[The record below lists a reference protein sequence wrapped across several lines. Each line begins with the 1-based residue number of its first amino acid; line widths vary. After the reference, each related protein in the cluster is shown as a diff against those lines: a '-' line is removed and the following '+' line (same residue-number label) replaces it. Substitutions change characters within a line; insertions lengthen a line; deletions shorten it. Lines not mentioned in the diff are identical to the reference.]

1 MDALRSFLSGRRL
14 AIMGIFLAIPFVFFG
29 SSSFGTVFNNYGK
42 VNGLNVSTLDVSIA
56 RNSVTSRL
64 QQIYGDE
71 FTVESLEEG
80 IFNNLVRNEIVSQK
94 ALLYQVKQMNLVNS
108 EDEAKRLI
116 MSEPSFQTD
125 GLFDQDIFEATIR
138 QNGILPNEYIENIQN
153 SSLVN
158 DFLLAIS
165 DSSFQIEAELKN
177 QIRLIE
183 QERSIDFFKIDFN
196 ALKNNINPTLED
208 ALEYYQSN
216 QLLFMD
222 DEKRSFNL
230 LSISQDRFK
239 ELVDIPE
246 DFLENEYKDYLER
259 INALAERRISHI
271 MIEASNYAS
280 KDDAYN
286 ALLSI
291 QNKIGNDLTFEE
303 AAEQFS
309 EDLASAD
316 QQGDLGF
323 SSGDSF
329 PPEFVDALDSMSVGS
344 LSEIIELEELG
355 SFHIIKFT
363 EENKETPKSKESMSK
378 QFLSELLEA
387 ESYALMLDLRDE
399 IEDLLLSGFSVEAIA
414 NELNLEFSVS
424 NQKSYEDFVIY
435 DNPVIRDFLYGID
448 FPSDFAEILEL
459 DDEVLVASVSEVVAP
474 SVLSFDQV
482 TDDVFE
488 RLRIE
493 QANLDVVDLTN
504 DLVSA
509 INDDTF
515 VLDNS
520 DVLQDSFTSV
530 KRDSSLFPANVL
542 DEIFSSST
550 DIVKNIRT
558 FNSDIYVFKV
568 TKITEPSDDFI
579 SSIITDYDNFSST
592 TSLVKLNLIIE
603 KEINSR
609 IRDNIKNLNI

>member
-14 AIMGIFLAIPFVFFG
+14 AIIGILLAIPFVFFG
-29 SSSFGTVFNNYGK
+29 SSSFGTVFTNYGK
-42 VNGLNVSTLDVSIA
+42 VNGLTVSALDVNIA
-56 RNSVTSRL
+56 INSVTSRL
-64 QQIYGDE
+64 QQIYGDD

-94 ALLYQVKQMNLVNS
+94 ALLYQVKQMDLVNS

-125 GLFDQDIFEATIR
+125 GLFDQNIFEATIR

-183 QERSIDFFKIDFN
+183 QERNIDFFKIDFN
-196 ALKNNINPTLED
+196 ALKSSINPTLEN
-208 ALEYYQSN
+208 ALEYYESN

-246 DFLENEYKDYLER
+246 DFIENEYKDYLER

-271 MIEASNYAS
+271 MVEASNYAS

-329 PPEFVDALDSMSVGS
+329 PPEFIEALDSMSVGS
-344 LSEIIELEELG
+344 LSGIIELEELG

-414 NELNLEFSVS
+414 NEFNLEFSVS
-424 NQKSYEDFVIY
+424 NKTSYEDFEIY
-435 DNPVIRDFLYGID
+435 DNPAKRDFLYGID

-474 SVLSFDQV
+474 SVLPFDQV

-488 RLRIE
+488 RLRID
-493 QANLDVVDLTN
+493 QANLDLVDLTN
-504 DLVSA
+504 DLVAA

-515 VLDNS
+515 VLENS
-520 DVLQDSFTSV
+520 NVLQDSFTSV
-530 KRDSSLFPANVL
+530 KRGSSLFPANVL
-542 DEIFSSST
+542 NEIFSSSI
-550 DIVKNIRT
+550 DSVQNIRA

-568 TKITEPSDDFI
+568 TKITEPSDDFV
-579 SSIITDYDNFSST
+579 SSIIADYDNFSST

>member
-1 MDALRSFLSGRRL
+1 MDALRSFLSGPRL
-14 AIMGIFLAIPFVFFG
+14 AIIGILLAIPFVFFG
-29 SSSFGTVFNNYGK
+29 SSSFGTVFTNYGK
-42 VNGLNVSTLDVSIA
+42 VNGLTVSALDVNIA
-56 RNSVTSRL
+56 INSVTSRL
-64 QQIYGDE
+64 QQIYGDD
-71 FTVESLEEG
+71 FSVESLEEG

-125 GLFDQDIFEATIR
+125 GLFNQDIFEATIR
-138 QNGILPNEYIENIQN
+138 ANGILPNEYIENIQN

-183 QERSIDFFKIDFN
+183 QERNIDFFKIDFN
-196 ALKNNINPTLED
+196 ALKSNINPSLEN
-208 ALEYYQSN
+208 ALEYYESN

-239 ELVDIPE
+239 ELVEIPE
-246 DFLENEYKDYLER
+246 DFIENEYKDYLER

-271 MIEASNYAS
+271 MVEASNYAS
-280 KDDAYN
+280 KEDAYN
-286 ALLSI
+286 ALLLI

-309 EDLASAD
+309 EDLISAD

-329 PPEFVDALDSMSVGS
+329 PPEFEDALDSMSVGS
-344 LSEIIELEELG
+344 LSEIIELEESL
-355 SFHIIKFT
+355 HIIKFT
-363 EENKETPKSKESMSK
+363 EQNKETPKSKESMSK
-378 QFLSELLEA
+378 QFVSDLLEA

-414 NELNLEFSVS
+414 NEFNLEFSVS
-424 NQKSYEDFVIY
+424 NKTSYDDFEIY
-435 DNPVIRDFLYGID
+435 DNPAIRDFLYGID

-459 DDEVLVASVSEVVAP
+459 DDRVLVASVSEVVAP
-474 SVLSFDQV
+474 SVLPFDQV

-488 RLRIE
+488 RLRID
-493 QANLDVVDLTN
+493 QANLDLVDLTN
-504 DLVSA
+504 DLMAA
-509 INDDTF
+509 INDNTF

-520 DVLQDSFTSV
+520 NVLQDSFTSV
-530 KRDSSLFPANVL
+530 KRGSSLFPANVL
-542 DEIFSSST
+542 NEIFSSSI
-550 DIVKNIRT
+550 DSVQNIRA

-579 SSIITDYDNFSST
+579 SSIIADYDNFSST

>member
-14 AIMGIFLAIPFVFFG
+14 AIIGILLAIPFVFFG
-29 SSSFGTVFNNYGK
+29 SSSFGTVFTNYGK
-42 VNGLNVSTLDVSIA
+42 VNGLTVSALDVNIA
-56 RNSVTSRL
+56 INSVTSRL

-125 GLFDQDIFEATIR
+125 GLFDQNIFEATIR

-183 QERSIDFFKIDFN
+183 QERNIDFFKIDFN
-196 ALKNNINPTLED
+196 ALKSSINPTLEN
-208 ALEYYQSN
+208 ALEYYESN

-246 DFLENEYKDYLER
+246 DFIENEYKDYLER

-271 MIEASNYAS
+271 MVEASNYAS

-329 PPEFVDALDSMSVGS
+329 PPEFIEALDSMSVGT
-344 LSEIIELEELG
+344 LSGIIELEELG

-414 NELNLEFSVS
+414 NEFNLEFSVS
-424 NQKSYEDFVIY
+424 NQTSYEDFEIY
-435 DNPVIRDFLYGID
+435 DNPAKRDFLYGID

-474 SVLSFDQV
+474 SVLPFDQV

-488 RLRIE
+488 RLRID
-493 QANLDVVDLTN
+493 QANLDLVDLTN
-504 DLVSA
+504 DLVAA

-515 VLDNS
+515 VLENS
-520 DVLQDSFTSV
+520 NVLQDSFTSV
-530 KRDSSLFPANVL
+530 KRGSSLFPANVL
-542 DEIFSSST
+542 NEIFSSSI
-550 DIVKNIRT
+550 DSVQNIRA

-568 TKITEPSDDFI
+568 TKITEPSDDFV
-579 SSIITDYDNFSST
+579 SSIIADYDNFSST

>member
-14 AIMGIFLAIPFVFFG
+14 AIIGILLAIPFVFFG
-29 SSSFGTVFNNYGK
+29 SSSFGTVFTNYGK
-42 VNGLNVSTLDVSIA
+42 VNGLTVSALDVNIA
-56 RNSVTSRL
+56 INSVTSRL
-64 QQIYGDE
+64 QQIYGDD

-94 ALLYQVKQMNLVNS
+94 TLLYQVKQMNLVNS

-125 GLFDQDIFEATIR
+125 GLFDQNIFEATIR

-183 QERSIDFFKIDFN
+183 QERNIDFFKIDFN
-196 ALKNNINPTLED
+196 ALKSSINPTLEN
-208 ALEYYQSN
+208 ALEYYESN

-246 DFLENEYKDYLER
+246 DFIENEYKDYLER

-271 MIEASNYAS
+271 MVEASNYAS

-329 PPEFVDALDSMSVGS
+329 PPEFIEALDSMSVGS
-344 LSEIIELEELG
+344 LSGIIELEELG

-378 QFLSELLEA
+378 QFLSELLDA

-414 NELNLEFSVS
+414 NEFNLEFSVS
-424 NQKSYEDFVIY
+424 NKTSYEDFEIY
-435 DNPVIRDFLYGID
+435 DNPAIRDFLYGID
-448 FPSDFAEILEL
+448 FPSDFAEIFEL
-459 DDEVLVASVSEVVAP
+459 DDRVLVASVSEVVAP
-474 SVLSFDQV
+474 SVLPFDQV

-488 RLRIE
+488 RLRID
-493 QANLDVVDLTN
+493 QANLDLVDLTN
-504 DLVSA
+504 DLVAA

-515 VLDNS
+515 VLENS
-520 DVLQDSFTSV
+520 NVLQDSFTSV
-530 KRDSSLFPANVL
+530 KRGSSLFPANVL
-542 DEIFSSST
+542 NEIFSSSI
-550 DIVKNIRT
+550 DSVQNIRA

-568 TKITEPSDDFI
+568 TKITEPSDDFV
-579 SSIITDYDNFSST
+579 SSIIADYDNFSST

>member
-14 AIMGIFLAIPFVFFG
+14 AIIGILLAIPFVFFG
-29 SSSFGTVFNNYGK
+29 SSSFGTVFTNYGK
-42 VNGLNVSTLDVSIA
+42 VNGLTVSALDVNIA
-56 RNSVTSRL
+56 INSVTSRL
-64 QQIYGDE
+64 QQIYGDD

-125 GLFDQDIFEATIR
+125 GLFNQDIFEATIR
-138 QNGILPNEYIENIQN
+138 ANGILPNEYIENIQN

-183 QERSIDFFKIDFN
+183 QERNIDFFKIDFN
-196 ALKNNINPTLED
+196 ALKSNINPSLEN
-208 ALEYYQSN
+208 ALEFYESN

-239 ELVDIPE
+239 ELVEIPE
-246 DFLENEYKDYLER
+246 DFIENEYKDYLER

-271 MIEASNYAS
+271 MVEVSNYAS
-280 KDDAYN
+280 KEDAYN

-309 EDLASAD
+309 EDLISAD

-329 PPEFVDALDSMSVGS
+329 PPEFEDALDSMSLGS
-344 LSEIIELEELG
+344 LSEIIELEESL
-355 SFHIIKFT
+355 HIIKFT
-363 EENKETPKSKESMSK
+363 EQNKETPNSKESMSK
-378 QFLSELLEA
+378 QFVSDLLEA

-414 NELNLEFSVS
+414 NEFNLEFSVS
-424 NQKSYEDFVIY
+424 NKTSYEDFEIY
-435 DNPVIRDFLYGID
+435 DNPAIRDFLYGID
-448 FPSDFAEILEL
+448 FPSDFAEIFEL
-459 DDEVLVASVSEVVAP
+459 DDRVLVASVSEVVAP
-474 SVLSFDQV
+474 SVLPFDQV

-488 RLRIE
+488 RLRID
-493 QANLDVVDLTN
+493 QANLDLVDLTN
-504 DLVSA
+504 DLMVA
-509 INDDTF
+509 INDNTF
-515 VLDNS
+515 VLDNTN
-520 DVLQDSFTSV
+520 VLQDSFTSV
-530 KRDSSLFPANVL
+530 KRGSSLFPANVL
-542 DEIFSSST
+542 NEIFSSSI
-550 DIVKNIRT
+550 DSVQNIRA

-579 SSIITDYDNFSST
+579 SSIIADYDNFSST

>member
-14 AIMGIFLAIPFVFFG
+14 AIIGILLAIPFVFFG
-29 SSSFGTVFNNYGK
+29 SSSFGTVFTNYGK
-42 VNGLNVSTLDVSIA
+42 VNGLTVSALDVNIA
-56 RNSVTSRL
+56 INSVTSRL

-94 ALLYQVKQMNLVNS
+94 ALLYQVKQMDLVNS

-125 GLFDQDIFEATIR
+125 GLFDQNIFEATIR

-183 QERSIDFFKIDFN
+183 QERNIDFFKIDFN
-196 ALKNNINPTLED
+196 ALKSSINPTLEN
-208 ALEYYQSN
+208 ALEYYESN

-246 DFLENEYKDYLER
+246 DFIENEYKDYLER

-271 MIEASNYAS
+271 MVEASNYAS

-329 PPEFVDALDSMSVGS
+329 PPEFIEALDSMSVGS
-344 LSEIIELEELG
+344 LSGIIELEELG

-414 NELNLEFSVS
+414 NEFNLEFSVS
-424 NQKSYEDFVIY
+424 NQTSYEDFEIY
-435 DNPVIRDFLYGID
+435 DNPAKRDFLYGID

-474 SVLSFDQV
+474 SVLPFDQV

-488 RLRIE
+488 RLRID
-493 QANLDVVDLTN
+493 QANLDLVDLTN
-504 DLVSA
+504 DLVAA

-515 VLDNS
+515 VLENS
-520 DVLQDSFTSV
+520 NVLQDSFTSV
-530 KRDSSLFPANVL
+530 KRGSSLFPANVL
-542 DEIFSSST
+542 NEIFSSSI
-550 DIVKNIRT
+550 DSVQNIRA

-568 TKITEPSDDFI
+568 TKITEPSDDFV
-579 SSIITDYDNFSST
+579 SSIIADYDNFSST

>member
-14 AIMGIFLAIPFVFFG
+14 AIIGILLAIPFVFFG
-29 SSSFGTVFNNYGK
+29 SSSFGTVFTNYGK
-42 VNGLNVSTLDVSIA
+42 VNGLTVSALDVNIA
-56 RNSVTSRL
+56 INSVTSRL
-64 QQIYGDE
+64 QQIYGDD

-125 GLFDQDIFEATIR
+125 GLFNQDIFEATIR
-138 QNGILPNEYIENIQN
+138 ANGILPNEYIENIQN

-183 QERSIDFFKIDFN
+183 QERNIDFFKIDFN
-196 ALKNNINPTLED
+196 ALKSNINPSLEN
-208 ALEYYQSN
+208 ALEFYESN

-239 ELVDIPE
+239 ELVEIPE
-246 DFLENEYKDYLER
+246 DFIENEYKDYLER

-271 MIEASNYAS
+271 MVEASNYAS
-280 KDDAYN
+280 KEDAYN

-309 EDLASAD
+309 EDLISAD

-329 PPEFVDALDSMSVGS
+329 PPEFEDALDSMSVGS
-344 LSEIIELEELG
+344 LSEIIELEESL
-355 SFHIIKFT
+355 HIIKFT
-363 EENKETPKSKESMSK
+363 EQNKETPNSKESMSK
-378 QFLSELLEA
+378 QFVSDLLEA

-414 NELNLEFSVS
+414 NEFNLEFSVS
-424 NQKSYEDFVIY
+424 NKTSYEDFEIY
-435 DNPVIRDFLYGID
+435 DNPAIRDFLYGID
-448 FPSDFAEILEL
+448 FPSDFAEIFEL
-459 DDEVLVASVSEVVAP
+459 DDRVLVASVSEVVAP
-474 SVLSFDQV
+474 SVLPFDQV

-488 RLRIE
+488 RLRID
-493 QANLDVVDLTN
+493 QANLDLVDLTN
-504 DLVSA
+504 DLMAA
-509 INDDTF
+509 INDNTF
-515 VLDNS
+515 VLDNNN
-520 DVLQDSFTSV
+520 VLQDSFTSV
-530 KRDSSLFPANVL
+530 KRGSSLFPANVL
-542 DEIFSSST
+542 NEIFSSSI
-550 DIVKNIRT
+550 DSVQNIRA

-579 SSIITDYDNFSST
+579 SSIIADYDNFSST

>member
-1 MDALRSFLSGRRL
+1 M
-14 AIMGIFLAIPFVFFG
+14 
-29 SSSFGTVFNNYGK
+29 
-42 VNGLNVSTLDVSIA
+42 
-56 RNSVTSRL
+56 
-64 QQIYGDE
+64 QQIYGDD

-125 GLFDQDIFEATIR
+125 GLFNQDIFEATIR
-138 QNGILPNEYIENIQN
+138 ANGILPNEYIENIQN

-183 QERSIDFFKIDFN
+183 QERNIDFFKIDFN
-196 ALKNNINPTLED
+196 ALKSNINPSLEN
-208 ALEYYQSN
+208 ALEYYESN

-239 ELVDIPE
+239 ELVEIPE
-246 DFLENEYKDYLER
+246 DFIENEYKDYLER

-271 MIEASNYAS
+271 MVEASNYAS
-280 KDDAYN
+280 KEDAYN

-309 EDLASAD
+309 EDLISAD

-329 PPEFVDALDSMSVGS
+329 PPEFEDALDSMSVGS
-344 LSEIIELEELG
+344 LSEIIELEESL
-355 SFHIIKFT
+355 HIIKFT
-363 EENKETPKSKESMSK
+363 EQNIETPNSKESMSK
-378 QFLSELLEA
+378 QFVSDLLEA

-414 NELNLEFSVS
+414 NEFNLEFSVS
-424 NQKSYEDFVIY
+424 NKTSYEDFEIY
-435 DNPVIRDFLYGID
+435 DNPAIRDFLYGID
-448 FPSDFAEILEL
+448 FPSDFAEIFEL
-459 DDEVLVASVSEVVAP
+459 DDRVLVASVSEVVAP
-474 SVLSFDQV
+474 SVLPFDQV

-488 RLRIE
+488 RLRID
-493 QANLDVVDLTN
+493 QANLDLVDLTN
-504 DLVSA
+504 DLMAA
-509 INDDTF
+509 INDNTF
-515 VLDNS
+515 VLDNTN
-520 DVLQDSFTSV
+520 VLQDSFTSV
-530 KRDSSLFPANVL
+530 KRGSSLFPANVL
-542 DEIFSSST
+542 NEIFSSSI
-550 DIVKNIRT
+550 DSVQNIRA

-579 SSIITDYDNFSST
+579 SSIIADYDNFSST

>member
-1 MDALRSFLSGRRL
+1 MDALRSFLSGPRL
-14 AIMGIFLAIPFVFFG
+14 AIIGILLAIPFVFFG
-29 SSSFGTVFNNYGK
+29 SSSFGTVFTNYGK
-42 VNGLNVSTLDVSIA
+42 VNGLTVSALDVNIA
-56 RNSVTSRL
+56 INSVTSRL
-64 QQIYGDE
+64 QQIYGDD

-125 GLFDQDIFEATIR
+125 GLFDQNIFEATIR

-153 SSLVN
+153 STLVN

-196 ALKNNINPTLED
+196 ALKSSINPTLEN
-208 ALEYYQSN
+208 ALEYYESN

-246 DFLENEYKDYLER
+246 DFIENEYKDYLER

-271 MIEASNYAS
+271 MVEASNYAS

-329 PPEFVDALDSMSVGS
+329 PPEFIEALDSMSVGS
-344 LSEIIELEELG
+344 LSGIIELEELG

-399 IEDLLLSGFSVEAIA
+399 IEDLLLSGLSVEAIA
-414 NELNLEFSVS
+414 NEFNLEFSVS
-424 NQKSYEDFVIY
+424 NKTSYEDFEIY
-435 DNPVIRDFLYGID
+435 DNPAIRDFLYGID
-448 FPSDFAEILEL
+448 FPSDFAEIFEL
-459 DDEVLVASVSEVVAP
+459 DDRVLVASVSEVVAP
-474 SVLSFDQV
+474 SVLPFDQV

-488 RLRIE
+488 RLRID
-493 QANLDVVDLTN
+493 QANLDLVDLTN
-504 DLVSA
+504 DLVAA

-520 DVLQDSFTSV
+520 NVLQDSFTSV
-530 KRDSSLFPANVL
+530 KRGSSLFPANVL
-542 DEIFSSST
+542 NEIFSSSI
-550 DIVKNIRT
+550 DSVQNIRA

>member
-14 AIMGIFLAIPFVFFG
+14 AIIGILLAIPFVFFG
-29 SSSFGTVFNNYGK
+29 SSSFGTVFTNYGK
-42 VNGLNVSTLDVSIA
+42 VNGLTVSALDVSIA
-56 RNSVTSRL
+56 INSVTSRL

-125 GLFDQDIFEATIR
+125 GLFNQDIFEATIR
-138 QNGILPNEYIENIQN
+138 ANGILPNEYIENIQN

-183 QERSIDFFKIDFN
+183 QERNIDFFKIDFN
-196 ALKNNINPTLED
+196 ALKSNINPSLEN
-208 ALEYYQSN
+208 ALEYYESN

-239 ELVDIPE
+239 ELVEIPE
-246 DFLENEYKDYLER
+246 DFIENEYKDYLER

-271 MIEASNYAS
+271 MVEASNYAS
-280 KDDAYN
+280 KEDAYN

-309 EDLASAD
+309 EDLISAD

-329 PPEFVDALDSMSVGS
+329 PPEFEDALDSMSVGS
-344 LSEIIELEELG
+344 LSEIIELEESL
-355 SFHIIKFT
+355 HIIKFT
-363 EENKETPKSKESMSK
+363 EQNKETPNSKESMSK
-378 QFLSELLEA
+378 QFVSDLLEA

-414 NELNLEFSVS
+414 NEFNLEFSVS
-424 NQKSYEDFVIY
+424 NKTSYEDFEIY
-435 DNPVIRDFLYGID
+435 DNPAIRDFLYGID

-459 DDEVLVASVSEVVAP
+459 DDRVLVASVSEVVAP
-474 SVLSFDQV
+474 SVLPFDQV

-488 RLRIE
+488 RLRID
-493 QANLDVVDLTN
+493 QANLDLVDLTN
-504 DLVSA
+504 DLMAA

-515 VLDNS
+515 VLDNTN
-520 DVLQDSFTSV
+520 VLQDSFTSV
-530 KRDSSLFPANVL
+530 KRGSSLFPANVL
-542 DEIFSSST
+542 NEIFSSSI
-550 DIVKNIRT
+550 DSVQNIRA

-579 SSIITDYDNFSST
+579 SSIIADYDNFSST

>member
-14 AIMGIFLAIPFVFFG
+14 AIIGILLAIPFVFFG
-29 SSSFGTVFNNYGK
+29 SSSFGTVFTNYGK
-42 VNGLNVSTLDVSIA
+42 VNGLTVSALDVSIA
-56 RNSVTSRL
+56 INSVTSRL

-125 GLFDQDIFEATIR
+125 GLFDQNIFEATIR

-183 QERSIDFFKIDFN
+183 QERNIDFFKIDFN
-196 ALKNNINPTLED
+196 ALKSSINPTLEN
-208 ALEYYQSN
+208 ALEYYESN

-246 DFLENEYKDYLER
+246 DFIENEYKDYLER

-271 MIEASNYAS
+271 MVEASNYAS

-329 PPEFVDALDSMSVGS
+329 PPEFIEALDSMSVGS
-344 LSEIIELEELG
+344 LSGIIELEELG

-414 NELNLEFSVS
+414 NEFNLEFSVS
-424 NQKSYEDFVIY
+424 NKTSYEDFEIY
-435 DNPVIRDFLYGID
+435 DNPAIRDFLYGID

-459 DDEVLVASVSEVVAP
+459 DDRVLVASVSEVVAP
-474 SVLSFDQV
+474 SVLPFDQV

-488 RLRIE
+488 RLRID
-493 QANLDVVDLTN
+493 QANLDLVDLTN
-504 DLVSA
+504 DLVAA

-515 VLDNS
+515 VLENS
-520 DVLQDSFTSV
+520 NVLQDSFTSV
-530 KRDSSLFPANVL
+530 KRGSSLFPANVL
-542 DEIFSSST
+542 NEIFSSSI
-550 DIVKNIRT
+550 DSVQNIRA

-568 TKITEPSDDFI
+568 TKITEPSDDFV
-579 SSIITDYDNFSST
+579 SSIIADYDNFSST

>member
-1 MDALRSFLSGRRL
+1 MDALRSFLSGPRL
-14 AIMGIFLAIPFVFFG
+14 AIIGILLAIPFVFFG
-29 SSSFGTVFNNYGK
+29 SSSFGTVFTNYGK
-42 VNGLNVSTLDVSIA
+42 VNGLTVSALDVNIA
-56 RNSVTSRL
+56 INSVTSRL
-64 QQIYGDE
+64 QQIYGDD

-125 GLFDQDIFEATIR
+125 GLFDQNIFEATIR

-183 QERSIDFFKIDFN
+183 QERNIDFFKIDFN
-196 ALKNNINPTLED
+196 ALKSNINPSLEN
-208 ALEYYQSN
+208 ALEYYESN

-239 ELVDIPE
+239 ELVEIPE
-246 DFLENEYKDYLER
+246 DFIENEYKDYLER

-271 MIEASNYAS
+271 MVEASNYAS
-280 KDDAYN
+280 KEDAYN

-309 EDLASAD
+309 EDLISAD

-329 PPEFVDALDSMSVGS
+329 PPEFEDALDSMSVGS
-344 LSEIIELEELG
+344 LSEIIELEESL
-355 SFHIIKFT
+355 HIIKFT
-363 EENKETPKSKESMSK
+363 EQNKETPKSKESMSK
-378 QFLSELLEA
+378 QFVSDLLEA

-414 NELNLEFSVS
+414 NEFNLEFSVS
-424 NQKSYEDFVIY
+424 NKTSYEDFEIY
-435 DNPVIRDFLYGID
+435 DNPAIRDFLYGID
-448 FPSDFAEILEL
+448 FPSDFAEIFEL
-459 DDEVLVASVSEVVAP
+459 DDRVLVASVSEVVAP
-474 SVLSFDQV
+474 SVLPFDQV

-488 RLRIE
+488 RLRID
-493 QANLDVVDLTN
+493 QANLDLVDLTN
-504 DLVSA
+504 DLVAA

-520 DVLQDSFTSV
+520 NVLQDSFTSV
-530 KRDSSLFPANVL
+530 KRGSSLFPANVL
-542 DEIFSSST
+542 NEIFSSSI
-550 DIVKNIRT
+550 DSVQNIRA

>member
-14 AIMGIFLAIPFVFFG
+14 AIIGILLAIPFVFFG
-29 SSSFGTVFNNYGK
+29 SSSFGTVFTNYGK
-42 VNGLNVSTLDVSIA
+42 VNGLNVSALDVNIA
-56 RNSVTSRL
+56 INSVTSRL

-125 GLFDQDIFEATIR
+125 GLFDQNIFEATIR

-183 QERSIDFFKIDFN
+183 QERNIDFFKIDFN
-196 ALKNNINPTLED
+196 ALKSSINPTLEN
-208 ALEYYQSN
+208 ALEYYESN

-246 DFLENEYKDYLER
+246 DFIENEYKDYLER

-271 MIEASNYAS
+271 MVEASNYAS

-329 PPEFVDALDSMSVGS
+329 PPEFIEALDSMSVGS
-344 LSEIIELEELG
+344 LSGIIELEELG

-414 NELNLEFSVS
+414 NEFNLEFSVS
-424 NQKSYEDFVIY
+424 NQTSYEDFEIY
-435 DNPVIRDFLYGID
+435 DNPAKRDFLYGID

-474 SVLSFDQV
+474 SVLPFDQV

-488 RLRIE
+488 RLRID
-493 QANLDVVDLTN
+493 QANLDLVDLTN
-504 DLVSA
+504 DLVAA

-515 VLDNS
+515 VLENS
-520 DVLQDSFTSV
+520 NVLQDSFTSV
-530 KRDSSLFPANVL
+530 KRGSSLFPANVL
-542 DEIFSSST
+542 NEIFSSSI
-550 DIVKNIRT
+550 DSVQNIRA

-568 TKITEPSDDFI
+568 TKITEPSDDFV
-579 SSIITDYDNFSST
+579 SSIIADYDNFSST

>member
-14 AIMGIFLAIPFVFFG
+14 AIIGILLAIPFVFFG
-29 SSSFGTVFNNYGK
+29 SSSFGTVFTNYGK
-42 VNGLNVSTLDVSIA
+42 VNGLTVSALDVNIA
-56 RNSVTSRL
+56 KNSVTSRL

-125 GLFDQDIFEATIR
+125 GLFDQNIFEATIR

-183 QERSIDFFKIDFN
+183 QERNIDFFKIDFN
-196 ALKNNINPTLED
+196 ALKSSINPTLEN
-208 ALEYYQSN
+208 ALEYYESN

-246 DFLENEYKDYLER
+246 DFIENEYKDYLER

-271 MIEASNYAS
+271 MVEASNYAS

-329 PPEFVDALDSMSVGS
+329 PPEFIEALDSMSVGS
-344 LSEIIELEELG
+344 LSGIIELEELG

-414 NELNLEFSVS
+414 NEFNLEFSVS
-424 NQKSYEDFVIY
+424 NQTSYEDFEIY
-435 DNPVIRDFLYGID
+435 DNPAKRDFLYGID

-474 SVLSFDQV
+474 SVLPFDQV

-488 RLRIE
+488 RLRID
-493 QANLDVVDLTN
+493 QANLDLVDLTN
-504 DLVSA
+504 DLVAA

-515 VLDNS
+515 VLENS
-520 DVLQDSFTSV
+520 NVLQDSFTSV
-530 KRDSSLFPANVL
+530 KRGSSLFPANVL
-542 DEIFSSST
+542 NEIFSSSI
-550 DIVKNIRT
+550 DSVQNIRA

-568 TKITEPSDDFI
+568 TKITEPSDDFV

>member
-14 AIMGIFLAIPFVFFG
+14 AIIGILLAIPFVFFG
-29 SSSFGTVFNNYGK
+29 SSSFGTVFTNYGK
-42 VNGLNVSTLDVSIA
+42 VNGLTVSALDVNIA
-56 RNSVTSRL
+56 INSVTSRL
-64 QQIYGDE
+64 QQIYGDD

-125 GLFDQDIFEATIR
+125 GLFNQDIFEATIR
-138 QNGILPNEYIENIQN
+138 ANGILPNEYIENIQN

-183 QERSIDFFKIDFN
+183 QERNIDFFKIDFN
-196 ALKNNINPTLED
+196 ALKSNINPSLEN
-208 ALEYYQSN
+208 ALEYYESN

-239 ELVDIPE
+239 ELVEIPE
-246 DFLENEYKDYLER
+246 DFIENEYKDYLER

-271 MIEASNYAS
+271 MVEASNYAS
-280 KDDAYN
+280 KEDAYN

-303 AAEQFS
+303 AAEQYS
-309 EDLASAD
+309 EDLISAD

-329 PPEFVDALDSMSVGS
+329 PPEFEDALDSMSVGS
-344 LSEIIELEELG
+344 LSEIIELEESL
-355 SFHIIKFT
+355 HIIKFT
-363 EENKETPKSKESMSK
+363 EQNKETPNSKESMSK
-378 QFLSELLEA
+378 QFVSDLLEA

-414 NELNLEFSVS
+414 NEFNLDFSVS
-424 NQKSYEDFVIY
+424 NKTSYEDFEIY
-435 DNPVIRDFLYGID
+435 DNPAIRDFLYGID

-474 SVLSFDQV
+474 SVLPFDQV

-488 RLRIE
+488 RLRID
-493 QANLDVVDLTN
+493 QANLDLVDLTN
-504 DLVSA
+504 DLMAA
-509 INDDTF
+509 INDNTF

-520 DVLQDSFTSV
+520 NVLQDSFTSV
-530 KRDSSLFPANVL
+530 KRGSSLFPANVL
-542 DEIFSSST
+542 NEIFSSS
-550 DIVKNIRT
+550 IESVQNIRA

-579 SSIITDYDNFSST
+579 SSIIADYDNFSST

>member
-14 AIMGIFLAIPFVFFG
+14 AIIGILLAIPFVFFG
-29 SSSFGTVFNNYGK
+29 SSSFGTVFTNYGK
-42 VNGLNVSTLDVSIA
+42 VNGLTVSTLDVNIA
-56 RNSVTSRL
+56 INSVTSRL
-64 QQIYGDE
+64 QQIYGDD

-125 GLFDQDIFEATIR
+125 GLFNQDIFEATIR
-138 QNGILPNEYIENIQN
+138 ANGILPNEYIENIQN

-183 QERSIDFFKIDFN
+183 QERNIDFFKIDFN
-196 ALKNNINPTLED
+196 ALKSNINPSLEN
-208 ALEYYQSN
+208 ALEFYESN

-239 ELVDIPE
+239 ELVEIPE
-246 DFLENEYKDYLER
+246 DFIENEYKDYLER

-271 MIEASNYAS
+271 MVEVSNYAS
-280 KDDAYN
+280 KEDAYN

-309 EDLASAD
+309 EDLISAD

-329 PPEFVDALDSMSVGS
+329 PPEFEIALDSMSVGS
-344 LSEIIELEELG
+344 LSEIIELEESL
-355 SFHIIKFT
+355 HIIKFT
-363 EENKETPKSKESMSK
+363 EQNKETPNSKESMSK
-378 QFLSELLEA
+378 QFVSDLLEA

-414 NELNLEFSVS
+414 NEFNLEFSVS
-424 NQKSYEDFVIY
+424 NKTSYEDFEIY
-435 DNPVIRDFLYGID
+435 DNPAIRDFLYGID
-448 FPSDFAEILEL
+448 FPSDFAEIFEL
-459 DDEVLVASVSEVVAP
+459 DDRVLVASVSEVVAP
-474 SVLSFDQV
+474 SVLPFDQV

-488 RLRIE
+488 RLRID
-493 QANLDVVDLTN
+493 QANLDLVDLTN
-504 DLVSA
+504 DLMAA
-509 INDDTF
+509 INDNTF
-515 VLDNS
+515 VLDNNN
-520 DVLQDSFTSV
+520 VLQDSFTSV
-530 KRDSSLFPANVL
+530 KRGSSLFPANVL
-542 DEIFSSST
+542 NEIFSSSI
-550 DIVKNIRT
+550 DSVQNIRA

-579 SSIITDYDNFSST
+579 SSIIADYDNFSST

>member
-14 AIMGIFLAIPFVFFG
+14 AIIGILLAIPFVFFG
-29 SSSFGTVFNNYGK
+29 SSSFGTVFTNYGK
-42 VNGLNVSTLDVSIA
+42 VNGLTVSALDVNIA
-56 RNSVTSRL
+56 INSVTSRL
-64 QQIYGDE
+64 QQIYGDD
-71 FTVESLEEG
+71 FTVETLEEG

-125 GLFDQDIFEATIR
+125 GLFDQNIFEATIR

-183 QERSIDFFKIDFN
+183 QERNIDFFKIDFN
-196 ALKNNINPTLED
+196 ALKSSINPTLEN
-208 ALEYYQSN
+208 ALEYYESN

-246 DFLENEYKDYLER
+246 DFIENEYKDYLER

-271 MIEASNYAS
+271 MVEASNYAS

-329 PPEFVDALDSMSVGS
+329 PPEFIEALDSMSVGS
-344 LSEIIELEELG
+344 LSGIIELEELG

-414 NELNLEFSVS
+414 NEFNLEFSVS
-424 NQKSYEDFVIY
+424 NLTSWEDFEIY
-435 DNPVIRDFLYGID
+435 DNPAKRDFLYGID

-474 SVLSFDQV
+474 SVLPFDQV

-488 RLRIE
+488 RLRID
-493 QANLDVVDLTN
+493 QANLDLVDLTN
-504 DLVSA
+504 DLVAA

-515 VLDNS
+515 VLNNTN
-520 DVLQDSFTSV
+520 VLQDSFNSV
-530 KRDSSLFPANVL
+530 KRGSSLFPANVL
-542 DEIFSSST
+542 SEIFSSSI
-550 DIVKNIRT
+550 DSVQNIRA
-558 FNSDIYVFKV
+558 FNSDVYVFKV

-579 SSIITDYDNFSST
+579 SSIIADYDNFSST

>member
-1 MDALRSFLSGRRL
+1 MDALRSFLSGPRL
-14 AIMGIFLAIPFVFFG
+14 AIIGILLAIPFVFFG
-29 SSSFGTVFNNYGK
+29 SSSFGTVFTNYGK
-42 VNGLNVSTLDVSIA
+42 VNGLTVSTLDVSIA
-56 RNSVTSRL
+56 INSVTSRL
-64 QQIYGDE
+64 QQIYGDD

-125 GLFDQDIFEATIR
+125 GLFDQNIFEATIR

-183 QERSIDFFKIDFN
+183 QERNIDFFKIDFN
-196 ALKNNINPTLED
+196 ALKSNINPSLEN
-208 ALEYYQSN
+208 ALEYYESN

-239 ELVDIPE
+239 ELVEIPE
-246 DFLENEYKDYLER
+246 DFIENEYKDYLER

-271 MIEASNYAS
+271 MVEASNYAS
-280 KDDAYN
+280 KEDAYN

-309 EDLASAD
+309 EDLISAD

-329 PPEFVDALDSMSVGS
+329 PPEFEIALDSMSVGS
-344 LSEIIELEELG
+344 LSEIIELEESL
-355 SFHIIKFT
+355 HIIKFT
-363 EENKETPKSKESMSK
+363 EQNKETPKSKESMSK
-378 QFLSELLEA
+378 QFVSDLLEA

-414 NELNLEFSVS
+414 NEFNLEFSVS
-424 NQKSYEDFVIY
+424 NKTSYEDFEIY
-435 DNPVIRDFLYGID
+435 DNPAIRDFLYGID
-448 FPSDFAEILEL
+448 FPSDFAEIFEL
-459 DDEVLVASVSEVVAP
+459 DDRVLVASVSEVVAP
-474 SVLSFDQV
+474 SVLPFDQV

-488 RLRIE
+488 RLRID
-493 QANLDVVDLTN
+493 QANLDLVDLTN
-504 DLVSA
+504 DLVAA

-520 DVLQDSFTSV
+520 NVLQDSFTSV
-530 KRDSSLFPANVL
+530 KRGSSLFPANVL
-542 DEIFSSST
+542 NEIFSSSI
-550 DIVKNIRT
+550 DSVQNIRA

>member
-14 AIMGIFLAIPFVFFG
+14 AIIGILLAIPFVFFG
-29 SSSFGTVFNNYGK
+29 SSSFGTVFTNYGK
-42 VNGLNVSTLDVSIA
+42 VNGLTVSALDVNIA
-56 RNSVTSRL
+56 INSVTSRL
-64 QQIYGDE
+64 QQIYGDD
-71 FTVESLEEG
+71 FSVESLEEG

-125 GLFDQDIFEATIR
+125 GLFNQDIFEATIR
-138 QNGILPNEYIENIQN
+138 ANGILPNEYIENIQN

-183 QERSIDFFKIDFN
+183 QERNIDFFKIDFN
-196 ALKNNINPTLED
+196 ALKSNINPSLEN
-208 ALEYYQSN
+208 ALEYYESN

-239 ELVDIPE
+239 ELVEIPE
-246 DFLENEYKDYLER
+246 DFIENEYKDYLER

-271 MIEASNYAS
+271 MVEASNYAS
-280 KDDAYN
+280 KEDAYN

-303 AAEQFS
+303 AAEQYS
-309 EDLASAD
+309 EDLISAD

-329 PPEFVDALDSMSVGS
+329 PSEFEDALDSMSVGS
-344 LSEIIELEELG
+344 LSEIIELEESL
-355 SFHIIKFT
+355 HIIKFT
-363 EENKETPKSKESMSK
+363 EQNKETPKSKESMSK
-378 QFLSELLEA
+378 QFVSDLLEA

-414 NELNLEFSVS
+414 NEFNLEFSVS
-424 NQKSYEDFVIY
+424 NKTSYEDFEIY
-435 DNPVIRDFLYGID
+435 DNPAIRDFLYGID
-448 FPSDFAEILEL
+448 FPSDFAEIFEL
-459 DDEVLVASVSEVVAP
+459 DDRVLVASVSEVVAP
-474 SVLSFDQV
+474 SVLPFDQV

-488 RLRIE
+488 RLRID
-493 QANLDVVDLTN
+493 QANLDLVDLTN
-504 DLVSA
+504 DLMAA
-509 INDDTF
+509 INDNNF

-520 DVLQDSFTSV
+520 NVLQDSFTSV
-530 KRDSSLFPANVL
+530 KRGSSLFPANVL
-542 DEIFSSST
+542 NEIFSSSI
-550 DIVKNIRT
+550 DSVQNIRA

-579 SSIITDYDNFSST
+579 SSIIADYDNFSST

>member
-14 AIMGIFLAIPFVFFG
+14 AIIGILLAIPFVFFG
-29 SSSFGTVFNNYGK
+29 SSSFGTVFTNYGK
-42 VNGLNVSTLDVSIA
+42 VNGLTVSALDVNIA
-56 RNSVTSRL
+56 INSVTSRL
-64 QQIYGDE
+64 QQIYGDD
-71 FTVESLEEG
+71 FSVESLEEG

-125 GLFDQDIFEATIR
+125 GLFDQNIFEATIR

-183 QERSIDFFKIDFN
+183 QERNIDFFKIDFN
-196 ALKNNINPTLED
+196 ALKSNINPSLEN
-208 ALEYYQSN
+208 ALEYYESN

-239 ELVDIPE
+239 ELVEIPQ
-246 DFLENEYKDYLER
+246 DFIENEYKDYLER

-271 MIEASNYAS
+271 MVEASNYAS
-280 KDDAYN
+280 KEDAYN

-309 EDLASAD
+309 EDLISAD

-329 PPEFVDALDSMSVGS
+329 PPEFEDALDSMSVGS
-344 LSEIIELEELG
+344 LSEIIELEESL
-355 SFHIIKFT
+355 HIIKFT
-363 EENKETPKSKESMSK
+363 EQNKETPKSKESMSK
-378 QFLSELLEA
+378 QFVSDLLEA

-414 NELNLEFSVS
+414 NEFNLEFSVS
-424 NQKSYEDFVIY
+424 NKTSYEDFEIY
-435 DNPVIRDFLYGID
+435 DNPAIRDFLYGID

-474 SVLSFDQV
+474 SVLPFDQV

-488 RLRIE
+488 RLRID
-493 QANLDVVDLTN
+493 QANLDLVDLTN
-504 DLVSA
+504 DLMAA
-509 INDDTF
+509 INDNTF
-515 VLDNS
+515 VLDNTN
-520 DVLQDSFTSV
+520 VLQDSFTSV
-530 KRDSSLFPANVL
+530 KRGSSLFPANVL
-542 DEIFSSST
+542 NEIFSSSI
-550 DIVKNIRT
+550 DSVQNIRA

-579 SSIITDYDNFSST
+579 SSIIADYDNFSST

>member
-14 AIMGIFLAIPFVFFG
+14 AIIGIFLAIPFVFFG
-29 SSSFGTVFNNYGK
+29 SSSFGTVFTNYGK
-42 VNGLNVSTLDVSIA
+42 VNGLTVSALDVNIA
-56 RNSVTSRL
+56 INSVTSRL

-125 GLFDQDIFEATIR
+125 GLFDQNIFEVTIR

-183 QERSIDFFKIDFN
+183 QERNIDFFKIDFN
-196 ALKNNINPTLED
+196 ALKSSINPTLEN
-208 ALEYYQSN
+208 ALEYYESN

-246 DFLENEYKDYLER
+246 DFIENEYKDYLER

-271 MIEASNYAS
+271 MVEASNYAS

-329 PPEFVDALDSMSVGS
+329 PPEFIEALDSMSLGS
-344 LSEIIELEELG
+344 LSGIIELEELG

-414 NELNLEFSVS
+414 NEFNLEFSVS
-424 NQKSYEDFVIY
+424 NQTSYEDFEIY
-435 DNPVIRDFLYGID
+435 DNPAKRDFLYGID

-474 SVLSFDQV
+474 SVLPFDQV

-488 RLRIE
+488 RLRID
-493 QANLDVVDLTN
+493 QANLDLVDLTN
-504 DLVSA
+504 DLVAA
-509 INDDTF
+509 INDNTF
-515 VLDNS
+515 VLDNTN
-520 DVLQDSFTSV
+520 VLQDSFTSV
-530 KRDSSLFPANVL
+530 KRGSSLFPANVL
-542 DEIFSSST
+542 SEIFSSSI
-550 DIVKNIRT
+550 DSVQNIRAV
-558 FNSDIYVFKV
+558 NSDIYVFKV

-579 SSIITDYDNFSST
+579 SSIIADYDNFSST

-609 IRDNIKNLNI
+609 VRDNIKNLNI

>member
-14 AIMGIFLAIPFVFFG
+14 AIIGILLAIPFVFFG
-29 SSSFGTVFNNYGK
+29 SSSFGTVFTNYGK
-42 VNGLNVSTLDVSIA
+42 VNGLTVSALDVNIA
-56 RNSVTSRL
+56 INSVTSRL
-64 QQIYGDE
+64 QQIYGDD

-125 GLFDQDIFEATIR
+125 GLFNQDIFEATIR
-138 QNGILPNEYIENIQN
+138 ANGILPNEYIENIQN

-183 QERSIDFFKIDFN
+183 QERNIDFFKIDFN
-196 ALKNNINPTLED
+196 ALKSNINPSLEN
-208 ALEYYQSN
+208 ALEFYESN

-239 ELVDIPE
+239 ELVEIPE
-246 DFLENEYKDYLER
+246 DFIENEYKDYLER

-271 MIEASNYAS
+271 MVEASNYAS
-280 KDDAYN
+280 KEDAYN

-309 EDLASAD
+309 EDLISAD

-329 PPEFVDALDSMSVGS
+329 PPEFEDALDSMSVGS
-344 LSEIIELEELG
+344 LSEIIELEESL
-355 SFHIIKFT
+355 HIIKFT
-363 EENKETPKSKESMSK
+363 EQNKETPNSKESMSK
-378 QFLSELLEA
+378 QFVSDLLEA

-414 NELNLEFSVS
+414 NEFNLEFSVS
-424 NQKSYEDFVIY
+424 NKTSYEDFEIY
-435 DNPVIRDFLYGID
+435 DNPAIRDFLYGID

-459 DDEVLVASVSEVVAP
+459 DDRVLVASVSEVVAP
-474 SVLSFDQV
+474 SVLPFDQV

-488 RLRIE
+488 RLRID
-493 QANLDVVDLTN
+493 QANLDLVDLTN
-504 DLVSA
+504 DLMAA
-509 INDDTF
+509 INDNTF
-515 VLDNS
+515 VLDNTN
-520 DVLQDSFTSV
+520 VLQDSFTSV
-530 KRDSSLFPANVL
+530 KRGSSLFPANVL
-542 DEIFSSST
+542 NEIFSSSI
-550 DIVKNIRT
+550 DSVQNIRA

-579 SSIITDYDNFSST
+579 SSIIADYDNFSST

>member
-1 MDALRSFLSGRRL
+1 MDALRSFLSGPRL
-14 AIMGIFLAIPFVFFG
+14 AIIGILLAIPFVFFG
-29 SSSFGTVFNNYGK
+29 SSSFGTVFTNYGK
-42 VNGLNVSTLDVSIA
+42 VNGLTVSALDVNIA
-56 RNSVTSRL
+56 INSVTSRL
-64 QQIYGDE
+64 QQIYGDD

-80 IFNNLVRNEIVSQK
+80 FFNNLVRNEIVSQK

-125 GLFDQDIFEATIR
+125 GLFNQDIFEATIR
-138 QNGILPNEYIENIQN
+138 ANGILPNEYIENIQN

-183 QERSIDFFKIDFN
+183 QERNIDFFKIDFN
-196 ALKNNINPTLED
+196 ALKSNINPSLEN
-208 ALEYYQSN
+208 ALEYYESN

-239 ELVDIPE
+239 ELVEIPE
-246 DFLENEYKDYLER
+246 DFIENEYKDYLER

-271 MIEASNYAS
+271 MVEASNYAS
-280 KDDAYN
+280 KEDAYN

-303 AAEQFS
+303 AAKQFS
-309 EDLASAD
+309 EDLISAD

-329 PPEFVDALDSMSVGS
+329 PPEFEDALDSMSVGS
-344 LSEIIELEELG
+344 LSEIIELEDSL
-355 SFHIIKFT
+355 HIIKFT
-363 EENKETPKSKESMSK
+363 EQNKETPKSKESMSK
-378 QFLSELLEA
+378 QFVSDLLEA

-414 NELNLEFSVS
+414 NEFNLEFSVS
-424 NQKSYEDFVIY
+424 NKTSYEDFEIY
-435 DNPVIRDFLYGID
+435 DNPAIRDFLYGID
-448 FPSDFAEILEL
+448 FPSDFAEIFEL
-459 DDEVLVASVSEVVAP
+459 DDRVLVASVSEVVAP
-474 SVLSFDQV
+474 SVLPFDQV

-488 RLRIE
+488 RLRID
-493 QANLDVVDLTN
+493 QANLDLVDLTN
-504 DLVSA
+504 DLVAA

-520 DVLQDSFTSV
+520 NVLQDSFTSV
-530 KRDSSLFPANVL
+530 KRGSSLFPANVL
-542 DEIFSSST
+542 NEIFSSSI
-550 DIVKNIRT
+550 DSVQNIRA

>member
-14 AIMGIFLAIPFVFFG
+14 AIIGILLAIPFVFFG
-29 SSSFGTVFNNYGK
+29 SSSFGTVFTNYGK
-42 VNGLNVSTLDVSIA
+42 VNGLTVSTLDVNIA
-56 RNSVTSRL
+56 INSVTSRL
-64 QQIYGDE
+64 QQIYGDD

-125 GLFDQDIFEATIR
+125 GLFDQNIFEATIR

-183 QERSIDFFKIDFN
+183 QERNIDFFKIDFN
-196 ALKNNINPTLED
+196 ALKSNINPSLEN
-208 ALEYYQSN
+208 ALEYYESN

-230 LSISQDRFK
+230 LSISKDRFK
-239 ELVDIPE
+239 ELVEIPE
-246 DFLENEYKDYLER
+246 DFIENEYKDYLER

-271 MIEASNYAS
+271 MVEASNYAS
-280 KDDAYN
+280 KEDAYN

-309 EDLASAD
+309 EDLISAD

-329 PPEFVDALDSMSVGS
+329 PPEFEIALDSMSVGS
-344 LSEIIELEELG
+344 LSEIIELEESL
-355 SFHIIKFT
+355 HIIKFT
-363 EENKETPKSKESMSK
+363 EQNKETPKSKESMSK
-378 QFLSELLEA
+378 QFVSDLLEA

-414 NELNLEFSVS
+414 NEFNLEFSVS
-424 NQKSYEDFVIY
+424 NKTSYEDFEIY
-435 DNPVIRDFLYGID
+435 DDPAIRDFLYGID
-448 FPSDFAEILEL
+448 FPSDFAEIFEL
-459 DDEVLVASVSEVVAP
+459 DDRVLVASVSEVVAP
-474 SVLSFDQV
+474 SVLPFDQV

-488 RLRIE
+488 RLRID
-493 QANLDVVDLTN
+493 QANLDLVDLTN
-504 DLVSA
+504 DLVAA

-520 DVLQDSFTSV
+520 NVLQDSFTSV
-530 KRDSSLFPANVL
+530 KRGSSLFPANVL
-542 DEIFSSST
+542 NEIFSSSI
-550 DIVKNIRT
+550 DSVQNIRA

>member
-14 AIMGIFLAIPFVFFG
+14 AIIGILLAIPFVFFG
-29 SSSFGTVFNNYGK
+29 SSSFGTVFTNYGK
-42 VNGLNVSTLDVSIA
+42 VNGLTVSALDVNIA
-56 RNSVTSRL
+56 INSVTSRL
-64 QQIYGDE
+64 QQIYGDD

-125 GLFDQDIFEATIR
+125 GLFNQDIFEATIR
-138 QNGILPNEYIENIQN
+138 ANGILPNEYIENIQN

-183 QERSIDFFKIDFN
+183 QERNIDFFKIDFN
-196 ALKNNINPTLED
+196 ALKSNINPSLEN
-208 ALEYYQSN
+208 ALEYYESN

-239 ELVDIPE
+239 ELVEIPE
-246 DFLENEYKDYLER
+246 DFIENEYKDYLER

-271 MIEASNYAS
+271 MVEASNYAS
-280 KDDAYN
+280 KEDAYN

-303 AAEQFS
+303 AAEQYS
-309 EDLASAD
+309 EDLISAD

-329 PPEFVDALDSMSVGS
+329 PPEFEDALDSMSVGS
-344 LSEIIELEELG
+344 LSEIIELEESL
-355 SFHIIKFT
+355 HIIKFT
-363 EENKETPKSKESMSK
+363 EQNKETPKSKESMSK
-378 QFLSELLEA
+378 QFVSDLLEA

-414 NELNLEFSVS
+414 NEFNLEFSVS
-424 NQKSYEDFVIY
+424 NKTSYEDFEIY
-435 DNPVIRDFLYGID
+435 DNPAIRDFLYGID
-448 FPSDFAEILEL
+448 FPSDFAEIFEL
-459 DDEVLVASVSEVVAP
+459 DDRVLVASVSEVVAP
-474 SVLSFDQV
+474 SVLPFDQV

-488 RLRIE
+488 RLRID
-493 QANLDVVDLTN
+493 QANLDLVDLTN
-504 DLVSA
+504 DLMAA
-509 INDDTF
+509 INDNTF
-515 VLDNS
+515 VLDNTN
-520 DVLQDSFTSV
+520 VLQDSFTSV
-530 KRDSSLFPANVL
+530 KRGSSLFPANVL
-542 DEIFSSST
+542 NEIFSSSI
-550 DIVKNIRT
+550 DSVQNIRA

-579 SSIITDYDNFSST
+579 SSIIADYDNFSST

>member
-14 AIMGIFLAIPFVFFG
+14 AIIGILLAIPFVFFG
-29 SSSFGTVFNNYGK
+29 SSSFGTVFTNYGK
-42 VNGLNVSTLDVSIA
+42 VNGLTVSALDVNIA
-56 RNSVTSRL
+56 INSVTSRL

-125 GLFDQDIFEATIR
+125 GLFDQNIFEATIR

-183 QERSIDFFKIDFN
+183 QERNIDFFKIDFN
-196 ALKNNINPTLED
+196 ALKSSINPTLEN
-208 ALEYYQSN
+208 ALEYYESN

-246 DFLENEYKDYLER
+246 DFIENEYKDYLER

-271 MIEASNYAS
+271 MVEASNYAS

-329 PPEFVDALDSMSVGS
+329 PPEFIEALDSMSVGS
-344 LSEIIELEELG
+344 LSGIIELEELG

-414 NELNLEFSVS
+414 NEFNLEFSVS
-424 NQKSYEDFVIY
+424 NQTSYEDFEIY
-435 DNPVIRDFLYGID
+435 DNPAKRDFLYGID

-459 DDEVLVASVSEVVAP
+459 DDRVLVASVSEVVAP
-474 SVLSFDQV
+474 SVLPFDQV

-488 RLRIE
+488 RLRID
-493 QANLDVVDLTN
+493 QANLDLVDLTN
-504 DLVSA
+504 DLVAA

-515 VLDNS
+515 VLENS
-520 DVLQDSFTSV
+520 NVLQDSFTSV
-530 KRDSSLFPANVL
+530 KRGSSLFPANVL
-542 DEIFSSST
+542 NEIFSSSI
-550 DIVKNIRT
+550 DSVQNIRA

-568 TKITEPSDDFI
+568 TKITEPSDDFV
-579 SSIITDYDNFSST
+579 SSIIADYDNFSST

>member
-1 MDALRSFLSGRRL
+1 MDALRSFLSGPRL
-14 AIMGIFLAIPFVFFG
+14 AIIGILLAIPFVFFG
-29 SSSFGTVFNNYGK
+29 SSSFGTVFTNYGK
-42 VNGLNVSTLDVSIA
+42 VNGLNVSALDVTIA
-56 RNSVTSRL
+56 INSVTSRL
-64 QQIYGDE
+64 QQIYGDD

-125 GLFDQDIFEATIR
+125 GLFDQNIFEATIR

-183 QERSIDFFKIDFN
+183 QERNIDFFKIDFN
-196 ALKNNINPTLED
+196 ALKSNINPSLEN
-208 ALEYYQSN
+208 ALEYYESN

-239 ELVDIPE
+239 ELVEIPE
-246 DFLENEYKDYLER
+246 DFIENEYKDYLER

-271 MIEASNYAS
+271 MVEASNYAS
-280 KDDAYN
+280 KEDAYN

-309 EDLASAD
+309 EDLISAD

-329 PPEFVDALDSMSVGS
+329 PPEFEDALDSMSVGS
-344 LSEIIELEELG
+344 LSEIIELEESL
-355 SFHIIKFT
+355 HIIKFT
-363 EENKETPKSKESMSK
+363 EQNKETPKSKESMSK
-378 QFLSELLEA
+378 QFVSDLLEA

-414 NELNLEFSVS
+414 NEFNLEFSVS
-424 NQKSYEDFVIY
+424 NKTSYEDFEIY
-435 DNPVIRDFLYGID
+435 DDPAIRDFLYGID
-448 FPSDFAEILEL
+448 FPSDFAEIFEL
-459 DDEVLVASVSEVVAP
+459 DDRVLVASVSEVVAP
-474 SVLSFDQV
+474 SVLPFDQV

-488 RLRIE
+488 RLRID
-493 QANLDVVDLTN
+493 QANLDLVDLTN
-504 DLVSA
+504 DLVAA

-520 DVLQDSFTSV
+520 NVLQDSFTSV
-530 KRDSSLFPANVL
+530 KRGSSLFPANVL
-542 DEIFSSST
+542 NEIFSSSI
-550 DIVKNIRT
+550 DSVQNIRA